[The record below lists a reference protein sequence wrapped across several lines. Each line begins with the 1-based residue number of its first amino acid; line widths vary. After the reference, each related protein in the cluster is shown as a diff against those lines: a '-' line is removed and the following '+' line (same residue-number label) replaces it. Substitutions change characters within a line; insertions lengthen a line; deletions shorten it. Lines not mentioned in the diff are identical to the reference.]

1 MTSSSPVEVP
11 SFSGNTL
18 TPECPVPVHVPEPQ
32 NIPVLMNQT
41 DLAFNDMSTHMEQ
54 RYPPQNHTQPDP
66 NGLQYQISGLFSQ
79 PIETK
84 SSQPGEGSL
93 GGVEQKPDGD
103 SGLDNARAYNSEAIK
118 THQEFDIPDTETYAQ
133 VSVPISDLDSPSNHA
148 KITST
153 SLSPTQNHF
162 APAVAT
168 EAVAIPSDES
178 QTTPVSQGPDA
189 AALPPPGE
197 SDVHSPAS
205 GSDVNGGGVNY
216 QALLDNLSPSTST
229 APASD
234 TVTTITTITTA
245 ALPAPS
251 SPSSAQTPIAT
262 LPIPAGLPPRP
273 PPQEKPAIHPNYIPG
288 EDIRSYHNPPAQNS
302 NAPTAFNAQSSNPP
316 RSAQGYNV
324 SNGVAPNGLPP
335 PPLATFQQPLSKSNQ
350 SQSSPQDPQSGQKEH
365 LGQNTRRLSVSQEGD
380 DEVPRRP
387 DVEKLYEEFLRDEAV
402 YVAEG
407 TWDRFPQGS
416 RLFIGTLSIQ
426 LTASWYTH
434 PSIRQPIHRKGHQA
448 RHLLRIP

>member
-1 MTSSSPVEVP
+1 M
-11 SFSGNTL
+11 

-54 RYPPQNHTQPDP
+54 RYPPQNHTEPESND
-66 NGLQYQISGLFSQ
+66 LQYQISEIFSQ
-79 PIETK
+79 PVESNESK
-84 SSQPGEGSL
+84 SDQPGEGGL
-93 GGVEQKPDGD
+93 GGVEHK
-103 SGLDNARAYNSEAIK
+103 SDNDAALKSAQAYNSEVIK
-118 THQEFDIPDTETYAQ
+118 THQELDMPDTHSYAQ
-133 VSVPISDLDSPSNHA
+133 ASVPISDPDSPSNYA

-162 APAVAT
+162 APAVAK

-178 QTTPVSQGPDA
+178 QSTPVSQGPDA

-205 GSDVNGGGVNY
+205 GSDVNDGGVNY
-216 QALLDNLSPSTST
+216 QALLDNLSPSTTT

-234 TVTTITTITTA
+234 IVTTTTTA
-245 ALPAPS
+245 APPAPS

-273 PPQEKPAIHPNYIPG
+273 PPQEKPAIHPNYTPG
-288 EDIRSYHNPPAQNS
+288 EDIRSYHHPPAAQTS
-302 NAPTAFNAQSSNPP
+302 IASTSFSAQSSNPP
-316 RSAQGYNV
+316 RPAQSYNA
-324 SNGVAPNGLPP
+324 SNIVAPNGLPP
-335 PPLATFQQPLSKSNQ
+335 PPLATFQQPLSKTNQ
-350 SQSSPQDPQSGQKEH
+350 SQTSPQDPQGGQREH
-365 LGQNTRRLSVSQEGD
+365 SGQNTARPSISQDGE
-380 DEVPRRP
+380 DEVPRNP
-387 DVEKLYEEFLRDEAV
+387 DVEKLYEEFLRDEAI

-416 RLFIGTLSIQ
+416 RLFIGT
-426 LTASWYTH
+426 
-434 PSIRQPIHRKGHQA
+434 
-448 RHLLRIP
+448 